1 MKQLVLFAVLF
12 FLSNSFV
19 LAQNVQG
26 QGSDQEKQAQMIKM
40 QQSVQNRQDQ
50 LMQIQKKIQE
60 QQEKMKQQKDEKSQN
75 AQQNKDVFLRNGLDK
90 SRDISSDIKNKK
102 TSSKISPEQLEN
114 IRKNGIKP
122 IKEETVRQMRIR
134 SSKQSVQETENV
146 VSEENSEEAE
156 KETEQAQKE
165 EKKKMKRFRAVEKDY
180 TLPSTTFSGDLLKG
194 VEVPVNPTFQVQT
207 MSKAAKEIQRE
218 RTRFVECQEGDKNC
232 AYYEV
237 DDAGEVI
244 WK

>member
-1 MKQLVLFAVLF
+1 MVTNDIILNNPGRFSGKY
-12 FLSNSFV
+12 
-19 LAQNVQG
+19 
-26 QGSDQEKQAQMIKM
+26 EI
-40 QQSVQNRQDQ
+40 
-50 LMQIQKKIQE
+50 
-60 QQEKMKQQKDEKSQN
+60 
-75 AQQNKDVFLRNGLDK
+75 
-90 SRDISSDIKNKK
+90 SRDKLVKAAENACNK
-102 TSSKISPEQLEN
+102 LEKN

-134 SSKQSVQETENV
+134 SSNQSVQETENV
-146 VSEENSEEAE
+146 ASEENSDGTE
-156 KETEQAQKE
+156 KEAEQAQKE

-180 TLPSTTFSGDLLKG
+180 TLPSTTFSGDLLNG

-207 MSKAAKEIQRE
+207 MSKAAKEIQKE

-232 AYYEV
+232 DYYEV